1 MEEEIEKKE
10 KRKKTIKKILK
21 ILGIL
26 LVIALIITSIILY
39 RENRDIQNFFDENI
53 LKKTVTEKEL
63 ISIEV
68 ASDSNKYICAF
79 SRYIGIL
86 NNNTLI
92 AYNTYAK
99 QEFSLNINIT
109 TPIFSSNGKYLTIAE
124 KNGNKV
130 YLVADKNIVWQNDI
144 EGKIEKISVNQN
156 GYIAVSVS
164 QTSYKSIITTYS
176 PEGKELCK
184 TYLSTT
190 YTADLA
196 ISSDNKYLA
205 IAETNL
211 SGIQIKSGIRI
222 ISIENAKAGLEDS
235 TTYKAE
241 VGEDSII
248 TSICYDSNNNLMCM
262 LDDKILKIGNGTQKQ
277 IIKYNENTL
286 FAEINLENQI
296 VEVMNNDDEKLLTK
310 IKVTN
315 TKTEKSREYFINSL
329 PKEIDAKGK
338 ILAINTGTEVYFI
351 NSDGFLHTKYLANQ
365 EIKEIVISEQMA
377 GIIYKNKIE
386 IIKF

>member
-10 KRKKTIKKILK
+10 KREKIIKKI
-21 ILGIL
+21 
-26 LVIALIITSIILY
+26 LIITSIILY
-39 RENRDIQNFFDENI
+39 RENRDVQNFFDENI
-53 LKKTVTEKEL
+53 FKKTVTEKEL
-63 ISIEV
+63 ISIEA
-68 ASDSNKYICAF
+68 ASDSNTYICAF

-109 TPIFSSNGKYLTIAE
+109 TPIFSSNGKYLAIAE
-124 KNGNKV
+124 KNGNKI

-184 TYLSTT
+184 TYLST

-196 ISSDNKYLA
+196 ISSDNKFLA

-235 TTYKAE
+235 TTYKAD

-262 LDDKILKIGNGTQKQ
+262 LDDKILKIENGTQKQ
-277 IIKYNENTL
+277 ITKYNENTL

-338 ILAINTGTEVYFI
+338 IVAINTGTEVYFI

-365 EIKEIVISEQMA
+365 EIKEIVISEQIA